1 MADLIIN
8 TPICST
14 VNGGNSGVPG
24 CYFNPKNIVGVIM
37 VDKNAT
43 FTAAEV
49 ADFKTTLQTGVLAAG
64 ASRIYPI
71 FRFVEVSDNS
81 EEETFSIAGY
91 GEKEPVKD
99 GDYDLKFRFIKGG
112 LCLLKNLRKFNN
124 SDMKMLLVDSDNNVF
139 GTLNSSGELCGL
151 SGVVFAPK
159 MKFNDGSNASQYFFR
174 IILDKPE
181 ELNDA
186 PGFVHCDFNVEN
198 EVKGNLDVEL
208 VQHEVDFGVA
218 TIKLRTACGKTD
230 LYDTYEDEFAVVEN
244 WTCANSSGAAVTI
257 TGVTK
262 DAVNKAWD
270 IAFTGTGVHT
280 LNLAAPS
287 VLAAAGIGGSP
298 ENGYEGIALEVTMPT
313 S

>member
-8 TPICST
+8 TPVCST
-14 VNGGNSGVPG
+14 VNAGNTGVPG
-24 CYFNPKNIVGVIM
+24 CYFNPKNIVGAIM

-49 ADFKTTLQTGVLAAG
+49 AVFKTTLQTAVLAAG
-64 ASRIYPI
+64 TERVYPI
-71 FRFVEVSDNS
+71 FRFVEVADNS
-81 EEETFSIAGY
+81 EEETIASSGY

-124 SDMKMLLVDSDNNVF
+124 TDMKVLLVDSDNNVF
-139 GTLNSSGELCGL
+139 GTLNSAGELCGMTC
-151 SGVVFAPK
+151 VIYAPK
-159 MKFNDGSNASQYFFR
+159 MKFNDGSNASQYFIR
-174 IILDKPE
+174 IILNKPE
-181 ELNDA
+181 EFNDA

-198 EVKGNLDVEL
+198 EIKGNLDVEL

-218 TIKLRTACGKTD
+218 TVKLRTACGKTD
-230 LYDTYEDEFAVVEN
+230 LYDTYDDEFAAVGM
-244 WTCANSSGAAVTI
+244 WTCTKAGAAVTI
-257 TGVTK
+257 TGVAK
-262 DAVNKAWD
+262 DATNKAWD
-270 IAFTGTGVHT
+270 ISFTGTGVHT